1 MIQSFMLERLPDT
14 LLAALADELKNWPGI
29 FSPKPSSR
37 LGFIFGD
44 MEIQLII
51 KLFLLI
57 LLT

>member
-1 MIQSFMLERLPDT
+1 MLERLPDT